1 MTLDDLLAAAET
13 IKNENGVGKN
23 TSTRVGALLANMINY
38 FATNLSTETQKLID
52 EAVRKYT
59 SGVRKG
65 MTVQFDPDLPLPA
78 GFVFSNG
85 NGGVKINGVTIPDWR
100 GRVPVGFDPLSP
112 TTPTNAGDL
121 TKNYGKVGNTGGKSW
136 YKLTGRQSGIQKHR
150 HPIAG
155 TDGNDQSSTK
165 GREMNP
171 NPDSTEDYGNK
182 TKYVEHS
189 DALDDH
195 DNRMEYGV
203 AYWITKYSDDVVGEG
218 GVTVYQIEHVIT
230 TANGVMN
237 EITFEVEGNDTFPL
251 PVNFDYDHDY
261 TIYDGGIMVRPIIDR
276 VAATAKFKKVPLLG
290 NEITYKYYPL

>member
-1 MTLDDLLAAAET
+1 MTLDDLLAAAQT

-85 NGGVKINGVTIPDWR
+85 NGGVKINGVSIPDWR
-100 GRVPVGFDPLSP
+100 GRVPVGFDPLSSP
-112 TTPTNAGDL
+112 TPTNAEP
-121 TKNYGKVGNTGGKSW
+121 TNKNYGKVGNTGGVTGI
-136 YKLTGRQSGIQKHR
+136 KLTGKQSGVQSHDHDVLVFKGKYD
-150 HPIAG
+150 G
-155 TDGNDQSSTK
+155 TGSQDGVKPSGTIK
-165 GREMNP
+165 F
-171 NPDSTEDYGNK
+171 K
-182 TKYVEHS
+182 TDKSGYK
-189 DALDDH
+189 DAEESF

-218 GVTVYQIEHVIT
+218 GITVYQIEHVIT